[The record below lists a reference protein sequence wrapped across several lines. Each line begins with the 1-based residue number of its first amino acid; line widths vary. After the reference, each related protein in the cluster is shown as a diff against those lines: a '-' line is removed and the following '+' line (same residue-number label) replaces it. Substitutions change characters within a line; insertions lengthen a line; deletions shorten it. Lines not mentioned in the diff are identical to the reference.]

1 MSLRKSSRRR
11 KGSKSDVLP
20 NPNARRNRTPAPS
33 SAGLDLLSRL
43 IGRIDIFG
51 SPTQKGAPPHETMI
65 LSKLL
70 GGICVRK
77 HALIIH
83 SKKNSSGVSIQSFAV
98 RLTDGG
104 RQMRYMLLN
113 AGEIAED
120 IDLELSSSD
129 YLTMNG
135 ILKQPCDEG
144 VILASPIAAA
154 PCLQAAKPWILT
166 ATILAS
172 SMAFID
178 GTVVNVALG
187 ALQREFDATLV
198 GVQWVVEAYALF
210 LASLVLVGGSLGDLY
225 GRRRVFA
232 LGIAIFAVASVACG
246 LSRDID
252 ELILA
257 RAAQGIGAALLVPGS
272 LALISASFPENERGR
287 AIGTWSGMSAITAAA
302 GPVIGGWLIEHASW
316 RWAFFLN
323 LPLAAVTLAIIFW
336 HVPESRA
343 EIRTR
348 RLDWL
353 GAFLVTAGLGLIV
366 FALLESS
373 SYGWGSGR
381 VIGGLVVGTVS
392 LVLFILVESRSAA
405 PILPLKLFRIRNF
418 TGANLL
424 TLFLYAALGGAMFFL
439 PLNLIQVQGYSA
451 TAAGAALLPFILLF
465 SFLSRWAGGL
475 VERWGPKKPLVI
487 GPLIVGL
494 AFVLL
499 ALPGQG
505 GSYWT
510 TFFPGVV
517 LLGLGMATSVAPLT
531 TAVMTSLSA
540 DRAGVASGA
549 NNAVSRVAALLA
561 IAIFGVV
568 MLHAFNSA
576 LDRRFDSLEL
586 SPEARH
592 LLDNDRAKLGAMEPP
607 SILEQET

>member
-1 MSLRKSSRRR
+1 
-11 KGSKSDVLP
+11 
-20 NPNARRNRTPAPS
+20 
-33 SAGLDLLSRL
+33 
-43 IGRIDIFG
+43 
-51 SPTQKGAPPHETMI
+51 
-65 LSKLL
+65 
-70 GGICVRK
+70 
-77 HALIIH
+77 
-83 SKKNSSGVSIQSFAV
+83 
-98 RLTDGG
+98 
-104 RQMRYMLLN
+104 MRYMLLN

-129 YLTMNG
+129 YQTMNG

-144 VILASPIAAA
+144 VILASPMTA
-154 PCLQAAKPWILT
+154 PCRQVAKPWILT

-187 ALQREFDATLV
+187 ALQREFGATLV

-225 GRRRVFA
+225 GRRRIFA

-246 LSRDID
+246 LARDIN

-257 RAAQGIGAALLVPGS
+257 RAIQGIGAALLVPGS
-272 LALISASFPENERGR
+272 LAIIGASFPENERGR
-287 AIGTWSGMSAITAAA
+287 AIGTWSGMSAITGAA

-323 LPLAAVTLAIIFW
+323 LPLAAVTLAITFW
-336 HVPESRA
+336 QVPESRG
-343 EIRTR
+343 EIRGK
-348 RLDWL
+348 RLDWP
-353 GAFLVTAGLGLIV
+353 GALLITVALGLIV

-373 SYGWGSGR
+373 NHGWRSRR
-381 VIGGLVVGTVS
+381 VVGGLAAGVVA
-392 LVLFILVESRSAA
+392 LVLFVVVESRSDA
-405 PILPLKLFRIRNF
+405 PILPLELFLMRNF

-475 VERWGPKKPLVI
+475 VDRWGPKKPLFV

-505 GSYWT
+505 GNYWT
-510 TFFPGVV
+510 TFFPGIVM
-517 LLGLGMATSVAPLT
+517 LGLGMATSAAPLT
-531 TAVMTSLSA
+531 TVVMTSVNA
-540 DRAGVASGA
+540 DRAGIASGV
-549 NNAVSRVAALLA
+549 NNAVARMAALLA
-561 IAIFGVV
+561 IAVFGVV
-568 MLHAFNSA
+568 MLNAFNRA
-576 LDRRFDSLEL
+576 LDRRLDGLEL
-586 SPEARH
+586 SPETRRQ
-592 LLDNDRAKLGAMEPP
+592 LDNDRAKLAAMEPP
-607 SILEQET
+607 SALNPDTATSVRRTIADSFIGGFRRLLTLAAALAVLGALIAWMAIENRLRR

>member
-1 MSLRKSSRRR
+1 
-11 KGSKSDVLP
+11 
-20 NPNARRNRTPAPS
+20 
-33 SAGLDLLSRL
+33 
-43 IGRIDIFG
+43 
-51 SPTQKGAPPHETMI
+51 
-65 LSKLL
+65 
-70 GGICVRK
+70 
-77 HALIIH
+77 
-83 SKKNSSGVSIQSFAV
+83 
-98 RLTDGG
+98 
-104 RQMRYMLLN
+104 MLLN
-113 AGEIAED
+113 AVETD
-120 IDLELSSSD
+120 DDVDLELSSTD
-129 YLTMNG
+129 YPSMNG

-144 VILASPIAAA
+144 VILTSPMAAA
-154 PCLQAAKPWILT
+154 PCRQAAKPWILT

-178 GTVVNVALG
+178 GTVVNVMLG

-210 LASLVLVGGSLGDLY
+210 LAALVLVGGSLGDLY

-232 LGIAIFAVASVACG
+232 LGIAIFSVSSVACG
-246 LSRDID
+246 LARDIP

-287 AIGTWSGMSAITAAA
+287 AIGAWSGMSAITGAA

-323 LPLAAVTLAIIFW
+323 LPLAAVTLAITFW
-336 HVPESRA
+336 QVPESRG
-343 EIRTR
+343 EIRVK
-348 RLDWL
+348 RLDWP
-353 GAFLVTAGLGLIV
+353 GASLVTVGLGLIV

-373 SYGWGSGR
+373 SHCWRGAR
-381 VIGGLVVGTVS
+381 VVGALAAGVVA
-392 LVLFILVESRSAA
+392 LILFVAVESRSAS
-405 PILPLKLFRIRNF
+405 PVLPLELLRNRNF

-424 TLFLYAALGGAMFFL
+424 TLFLYAALGGVMFFL

-465 SFLSRWAGGL
+465 SFLSQWAGGL
-475 VERWGPKKPLVI
+475 VERWGPKKPLFV

-499 ALPGQG
+499 ALPGRG

-510 TFFPGVV
+510 TFFPGIV

-531 TAVMTSLSA
+531 TVVMTALSA
-540 DRAGVASGA
+540 DRAGVASGV
-549 NNAVSRVAALLA
+549 NNAVARVAALLA

-568 MLHAFNSA
+568 MLNAFNGA
-576 LDRRFDSLEL
+576 LDRRLEGMGL
-586 SPEARH
+586 PAEAQRQ
-592 LLDNDRAKLGAMEPP
+592 LDNDRAKLAATEPP
-607 SILEQET
+607 PMLNLETAASVRRTISDSFIVGFRWVLTLAATLAVLGALIVGLVVERAPHPRIR

>member
-1 MSLRKSSRRR
+1 
-11 KGSKSDVLP
+11 
-20 NPNARRNRTPAPS
+20 
-33 SAGLDLLSRL
+33 
-43 IGRIDIFG
+43 
-51 SPTQKGAPPHETMI
+51 
-65 LSKLL
+65 
-70 GGICVRK
+70 
-77 HALIIH
+77 
-83 SKKNSSGVSIQSFAV
+83 
-98 RLTDGG
+98 
-104 RQMRYMLLN
+104 MLLN
-113 AGEIAED
+113 AGETAED
-120 IDLELSSSD
+120 IDLELSSPD
-129 YLTMNG
+129 YPTMNG

-144 VILASPIAAA
+144 VIMTLPVAA
-154 PCLQAAKPWILT
+154 PCRQAAKPWILT

-187 ALQREFDATLV
+187 ALQREFGATLV

-246 LSRDID
+246 LARDIN

-257 RAAQGIGAALLVPGS
+257 RAIQGIGAALLVPGS
-272 LALISASFPENERGR
+272 LAIIGASFPENERGR
-287 AIGTWSGMSAITAAA
+287 AIGTWSGMSAITGAA

-323 LPLAAVTLAIIFW
+323 LPLAAVTLAITFW
-336 HVPESRA
+336 QVPESRG

-348 RLDWL
+348 RLDWPGSL
-353 GAFLVTAGLGLIV
+353 LITVGLGLIV

-373 SYGWGSGR
+373 SHGWRGGW
-381 VIGGLVVGTVS
+381 VVGGLAAGVVA
-392 LVLFILVESRSAA
+392 LILFVIVELRSAA
-405 PILPLKLFRIRNF
+405 PILPPELFRIRNF

-424 TLFLYAALGGAMFFL
+424 TFFLYAALGGAMFFL

-475 VERWGPKKPLVI
+475 VDRWGPKKPLVL

-505 GSYWT
+505 GSYLA
-510 TFFPGVV
+510 TFFTGIV
-517 LLGLGMATSVAPLT
+517 LLGLGMAMSAAPLT
-531 TAVMTSLSA
+531 TVVMTSVGA
-540 DRAGVASGA
+540 DRAGVASGV
-549 NNAVSRVAALLA
+549 NNAVARVAALLA

-568 MLHAFNSA
+568 MLGAFNNA
-576 LDRRFDSLEL
+576 LDRRLDGLGL
-586 SPEARH
+586 SPETRH
-592 LLDNDRAKLGAMEPP
+592 LLDNDRAKLAAMEPP
-607 SILEQET
+607 AALNMETAAGVRRAVADSFIVGFRWVLTLAAALSALGALVAWLIVENRPQRRRADAMVRGKTQNARSPLL

>member
-1 MSLRKSSRRR
+1 
-11 KGSKSDVLP
+11 
-20 NPNARRNRTPAPS
+20 
-33 SAGLDLLSRL
+33 
-43 IGRIDIFG
+43 
-51 SPTQKGAPPHETMI
+51 
-65 LSKLL
+65 
-70 GGICVRK
+70 
-77 HALIIH
+77 
-83 SKKNSSGVSIQSFAV
+83 
-98 RLTDGG
+98 
-104 RQMRYMLLN
+104 
-113 AGEIAED
+113 
-120 IDLELSSSD
+120 
-129 YLTMNG
+129 MNG

-144 VILASPIAAA
+144 VILASPIAA
-154 PCLQAAKPWILT
+154 PCRQAAKPWILT

-232 LGIAIFAVASVACG
+232 LGIAIFALASAACG
-246 LSRDID
+246 LAPDIN

-257 RAAQGIGAALLVPGS
+257 RVAQGIGAALLVPGS
-272 LALISASFPENERGR
+272 LSIIGASFPENERGR
-287 AIGTWSGMSAITAAA
+287 AIGTWSGMSAITGAA

-323 LPLAAVTLAIIFW
+323 VPLAAVTLAIAFW
-336 HVPESRA
+336 HVPESRGEKRA
-343 EIRTR
+343 G
-348 RLDWL
+348 RLDWP
-353 GAFLVTAGLGLIV
+353 GALLVTAGLGLIV

-373 SYGWGSGR
+373 NYGWRGGR
-381 VIGGLVVGTVS
+381 VVGGLAAGGAA
-392 LVLFILVESRSAA
+392 LVLFVIVESRSAD
-405 PILPLKLFRIRNF
+405 PILPLELFRIRNF

-475 VERWGPKKPLVI
+475 VDRWGPKKPLFV

-505 GSYWT
+505 GSYLA
-510 TFFPGVV
+510 TFFPGIV
-517 LLGLGMATSVAPLT
+517 LLGLGMATSAAPLT
-531 TAVMTSLSA
+531 TVVMTSVSA
-540 DRAGVASGA
+540 DRAGVASGV
-549 NNAVSRVAALLA
+549 NNAVARVAALLA
-561 IAIFGVV
+561 IAVFGLV

-576 LDRRFDSLEL
+576 LDRRLDSWGL
-586 SPEARH
+586 SPEAH
-592 LLDNDRAKLGAMEPP
+592 YQLDNGRAKLAAMEPP
-607 SILEQET
+607 PTLDPETAAAVRRAIADSFIGGFRWVLTLAAALVVLGALITWLVIENRPPERSGDLTPL

>member
-1 MSLRKSSRRR
+1 M
-11 KGSKSDVLP
+11 
-20 NPNARRNRTPAPS
+20 A
-33 SAGLDLLSRL
+33 
-43 IGRIDIFG
+43 
-51 SPTQKGAPPHETMI
+51 
-65 LSKLL
+65 
-70 GGICVRK
+70 
-77 HALIIH
+77 
-83 SKKNSSGVSIQSFAV
+83 
-98 RLTDGG
+98 
-104 RQMRYMLLN
+104 
-113 AGEIAED
+113 
-120 IDLELSSSD
+120 
-129 YLTMNG
+129 G

-144 VILASPIAAA
+144 VILASPLAAA
-154 PCLQAAKPWILT
+154 PCRQAAKPWILT

-246 LSRDID
+246 LARDIN

-257 RAAQGIGAALLVPGS
+257 RAVQGIGAALLVPGS
-272 LALISASFPENERGR
+272 LAIISASFPENERGR
-287 AIGTWSGMSAITAAA
+287 AIGTWSGMSAITGAA

-316 RWAFFLN
+316 RWAFFIN
-323 LPLAAVTLAIIFW
+323 LPLAAVTLAITFW
-336 HVPESRA
+336 QVPESRGA
-343 EIRTR
+343 IRVR
-348 RLDWL
+348 RLDWP
-353 GAFLVTAGLGLIV
+353 GALLVTAGLGLIV

-373 SYGWGSGR
+373 NQGWRSGR
-381 VIGGLVVGTVS
+381 VVVGLAAGVTA
-392 LVLFILVESRSAA
+392 FILFVVVESRSAA
-405 PILPLKLFRIRNF
+405 PILPLELFRIRNF

-424 TLFLYAALGGAMFFL
+424 TLFLYAALGGVMFFL
-439 PLNLIQVQGYSA
+439 PLNLIQVQEYSA

-475 VERWGPKKPLVI
+475 VERWGPKGPLVV
-487 GPLIVGL
+487 GPLIAGL

-510 TFFPGVV
+510 TFFPGIV

-531 TAVMTSLSA
+531 TVVMTSVSA
-540 DRAGVASGA
+540 DRAGAASGV
-549 NNAVSRVAALLA
+549 NNAVARVAALLA

-576 LDRRFDSLEL
+576 LDRRLDSLRL
-586 SPEARH
+586 PPEARRQ
-592 LLDNDRAKLGAMEPP
+592 LDNDRAKLAALEPP
-607 SILEQET
+607 PTLDPETAASVRRAIAGSFIAGFRLVLMLAAALTVLGALIAWLVIENRPHRRSGDAMQPG

>member
-1 MSLRKSSRRR
+1 
-11 KGSKSDVLP
+11 
-20 NPNARRNRTPAPS
+20 
-33 SAGLDLLSRL
+33 
-43 IGRIDIFG
+43 
-51 SPTQKGAPPHETMI
+51 
-65 LSKLL
+65 
-70 GGICVRK
+70 
-77 HALIIH
+77 
-83 SKKNSSGVSIQSFAV
+83 
-98 RLTDGG
+98 
-104 RQMRYMLLN
+104 MRYMSLN

-232 LGIAIFAVASVACG
+232 LGIAIFAVASIACG
-246 LSRDID
+246 LARDIN

-257 RAAQGIGAALLVPGS
+257 RAVQGIGAALLVPGS
-272 LALISASFPENERGR
+272 LAIISASFPENERGR
-287 AIGTWSGMSAITAAA
+287 AIGTWSGMSAITGAA

-323 LPLAAVTLAIIFW
+323 LPLAAVTLAITFW

-373 SYGWGSGR
+373 NNGWGSGR
-381 VIGGLVVGTVS
+381 VIGGLVAGTVS
-392 LVLFILVESRSAA
+392 LVLFIVFESRSAA
-405 PILPLKLFRIRNF
+405 PILPLKLFPIRNF

-439 PLNLIQVQGYSA
+439 PLNLIQLQGYSA

-475 VERWGPKKPLVI
+475 VERWGPKKPLVL
-487 GPLIVGL
+487 GPLIAGL

-505 GSYWT
+505 GSYWM

-531 TAVMTSLSA
+531 TVVMTSVSA
-540 DRAGVASGA
+540 DLAGVASGV
-549 NNAVSRVAALLA
+549 NNAVARMAALLA
-561 IAIFGVV
+561 IAIVGVV

-576 LDRRFDSLEL
+576 LDRRLDSLGPP
-586 SPEARH
+586 PEARRQ
-592 LLDNDRAKLGAMEPP
+592 LDNERAKLAAMEPP
-607 SILEQET
+607 PALESDTAAGVRSAIVDAFIVGFRWVLTLAAALAFIGALISWLVIKNGPHRRRGDVLPHSRRRLTLCD

>member
-1 MSLRKSSRRR
+1 M
-11 KGSKSDVLP
+11 
-20 NPNARRNRTPAPS
+20 T
-33 SAGLDLLSRL
+33 
-43 IGRIDIFG
+43 
-51 SPTQKGAPPHETMI
+51 
-65 LSKLL
+65 
-70 GGICVRK
+70 
-77 HALIIH
+77 
-83 SKKNSSGVSIQSFAV
+83 
-98 RLTDGG
+98 
-104 RQMRYMLLN
+104 
-113 AGEIAED
+113 
-120 IDLELSSSD
+120 
-129 YLTMNG
+129 G

-144 VILASPIAAA
+144 VILASPVAA
-154 PCLQAAKPWILT
+154 PCRRAAKPWILT

-187 ALQREFDATLV
+187 ALQREFNATLV

-232 LGIAIFAVASVACG
+232 FGIAIFAVASVACG
-246 LSRDID
+246 LARDIN

-272 LALISASFPENERGR
+272 LAIISASFPENERGR
-287 AIGTWSGMSAITAAA
+287 AIGTWSGMSAITGAA

-323 LPLAAVTLAIIFW
+323 LPLAAVTLAITFRQ
-336 HVPESRA
+336 VPESRG
-343 EIRTR
+343 EIRTG
-348 RLDWL
+348 RLDWP
-353 GAFLVTAGLGLIV
+353 GALLVTAGLGLIV

-373 SYGWGSGR
+373 SHGWRSER
-381 VIGGLVVGTVS
+381 VVGALAAGVAA
-392 LVLFILVESRSAA
+392 LILFVVVESRSAA
-405 PILPLKLFRIRNF
+405 TILPPELFRIRNF

-424 TLFLYAALGGAMFFL
+424 TLFLYAALGGVMFFL
-439 PLNLIQVQGYSA
+439 PLNLIQVQAYSA

-475 VERWGPKKPLVI
+475 IERWGPKKPLI
-487 GPLIVGL
+487 LGPLIVGL

-510 TFFPGVV
+510 TFFPGIV

-531 TAVMTSLSA
+531 TVVMTSVSA
-540 DRAGVASGA
+540 DRAGVASGV
-549 NNAVSRVAALLA
+549 NNAVARVAALLA

-568 MLHAFNSA
+568 MLHAFNRA
-576 LDRRFDSLEL
+576 LDRRLDRLGLPSD
-586 SPEARH
+586 ARRQ
-592 LLDNDRAKLGAMEPP
+592 LNNERVKLAAMEPP
-607 SILEQET
+607 PKLDLETAASVRRAIADSFIAGFRWALMLAAALAVLGALNVWLLIKNRPVGRSGDTIQSE

>member
-1 MSLRKSSRRR
+1 M
-11 KGSKSDVLP
+11 G
-20 NPNARRNRTPAPS
+20 
-33 SAGLDLLSRL
+33 
-43 IGRIDIFG
+43 
-51 SPTQKGAPPHETMI
+51 
-65 LSKLL
+65 
-70 GGICVRK
+70 
-77 HALIIH
+77 
-83 SKKNSSGVSIQSFAV
+83 
-98 RLTDGG
+98 
-104 RQMRYMLLN
+104 YMLLN
-113 AGEIAED
+113 AGEITED
-120 IDLELSSSD
+120 IDLELTSSD
-129 YLTMNG
+129 YPTMNG

-144 VILASPIAAA
+144 VILASPITA
-154 PCLQAAKPWILT
+154 PCRQAAKPWILT

-187 ALQREFDATLV
+187 ALQREFNATLA

-225 GRRRVFA
+225 GRRRIFA

-246 LSRDID
+246 LAPDIN

-257 RAAQGIGAALLVPGS
+257 RAIQGIGAALLVPGS
-272 LALISASFPENERGR
+272 LSIIGASFPENERGQ
-287 AIGTWSGMSAITAAA
+287 AIGTWSGMSAITGAA

-323 LPLAAVTLAIIFW
+323 LPLAAVTLAIAFW
-336 HVPESRA
+336 QVPESRG
-343 EIRTR
+343 EMRGK
-348 RLDWL
+348 RLDWP
-353 GAFLVTAGLGLIV
+353 GALLVTAGLGLIV

-373 SYGWGSGR
+373 NHGWRDWR
-381 VIGGLVVGTVS
+381 VVGGLAAGVAA
-392 LVLFILVESRSAA
+392 LVLFVFVESRSAA
-405 PILPLKLFRIRNF
+405 PILPLELFSIGNF
-418 TGANLL
+418 TGANML

-465 SFLSRWAGGL
+465 SLLSRWAGGL
-475 VERWGPKKPLVI
+475 VDRWGPKKPLFV

-505 GSYWT
+505 GNYWT
-510 TFFPGVV
+510 TFFPGIV

-531 TAVMTSLSA
+531 TVVMTSVGA

-576 LDRRFDSLEL
+576 LDRRLDRLEL
-586 SPEARH
+586 SPETRRQ
-592 LLDNDRAKLGAMEPP
+592 LDNDRAKLAAMDPP
-607 SILEQET
+607 STLNPDTATSVRRTIADSFIGGFRRLLTFAAALAVLGALVAWLVVENRPHRQSSDMTPP

>member
-1 MSLRKSSRRR
+1 
-11 KGSKSDVLP
+11 
-20 NPNARRNRTPAPS
+20 
-33 SAGLDLLSRL
+33 
-43 IGRIDIFG
+43 
-51 SPTQKGAPPHETMI
+51 
-65 LSKLL
+65 
-70 GGICVRK
+70 
-77 HALIIH
+77 
-83 SKKNSSGVSIQSFAV
+83 
-98 RLTDGG
+98 
-104 RQMRYMLLN
+104 MRYMLLN
-113 AGEIAED
+113 AGKIAED

-129 YLTMNG
+129 YPTMNG

-144 VILASPIAAA
+144 VILASPIAA
-154 PCLQAAKPWILT
+154 PCRQAAKPWILT

-187 ALQREFDATLV
+187 ALQREFGATMV

-225 GRRRVFA
+225 GRRRIFA

-246 LSRDID
+246 LARDIN

-257 RAAQGIGAALLVPGS
+257 RAIQGIGAALLVPGS
-272 LALISASFPENERGR
+272 LAIIGASFPENERGR
-287 AIGTWSGMSAITAAA
+287 AIGAWSGMSAITGAA

-316 RWAFFLN
+316 RWAFFIN
-323 LPLAAVTLAIIFW
+323 LPLAAVTLAIVFW
-336 HVPESRA
+336 QVPESRG
-343 EIRTR
+343 EMRGK
-348 RLDWL
+348 RLDWP
-353 GAFLVTAGLGLIV
+353 GALLVTVGLGLIV

-373 SYGWGSGR
+373 NHGWRDER
-381 VIGGLVVGTVS
+381 VVGGLAAGVAA
-392 LVLFILVESRSAA
+392 LVLFVVVESRSAA
-405 PILPLKLFRIRNF
+405 PILPLKLFSMRNF

-475 VERWGPKKPLVI
+475 VDRWGPKKPLFI

-510 TFFPGVV
+510 TFFPGIV
-517 LLGLGMATSVAPLT
+517 LLGLGMATSAAPLT
-531 TAVMTSLSA
+531 TVVMTSVGA

-549 NNAVSRVAALLA
+549 NNAVARVAALLA
-561 IAIFGVV
+561 IAVFGVA
-568 MLHAFNSA
+568 MLHTFNNA
-576 LDRRFDSLEL
+576 LDRRLDGLRL
-586 SPEARH
+586 APEAQRQ
-592 LLDNDRAKLGAMEPP
+592 LDSDRAKLAATEPP
-607 SILEQET
+607 PTLDPETAASVRRAVADSFIVGFRLALTIAAALVVLGALIAWLVIENRTQSEVATQAQSH

>member
-20 NPNARRNRTPAPS
+20 KPNARRSRTPAPS

-43 IGRIDIFG
+43 TGRIDIFG

-65 LSKLL
+65 ISKLL

-83 SKKNSSGVSIQSFAV
+83 SKKISGGASIQACSV

-113 AGEIAED
+113 AGEIVDD

-129 YLTMNG
+129 DPTMNG
-135 ILKQPCDEG
+135 ILKPPCDEG

-154 PCLQAAKPWILT
+154 PCRQAAKPWILT
-166 ATILAS
+166 ATILGS
-172 SMAFID
+172 SLAFID

-187 ALQREFDATLV
+187 ALQREFDATMV

-232 LGIAIFAVASVACG
+232 IGIAIFAVASVACG

-323 LPLAAVTLAIIFW
+323 LPLAAVALAITFRQ
-336 HVPESRA
+336 VPESRA
-343 EIRTR
+343 EVRTR

-353 GAFLVTAGLGLIV
+353 GALLVTAGLGLIV

-373 SYGWGSGR
+373 NSGWGSGR

-392 LVLFILVESRSAA
+392 LVLFIVVESRSAA
-405 PILPLKLFRIRNF
+405 PILPLKLFRLRNF
-418 TGANLL
+418 TGANLDRK
-424 TLFLYAALGGAMFFL
+424 
-439 PLNLIQVQGYSA
+439 
-451 TAAGAALLPFILLF
+451 
-465 SFLSRWAGGL
+465 SFG
-475 VERWGPKKPLVI
+475 
-487 GPLIVGL
+487 
-494 AFVLL
+494 
-499 ALPGQG
+499 
-505 GSYWT
+505 
-510 TFFPGVV
+510 
-517 LLGLGMATSVAPLT
+517 
-531 TAVMTSLSA
+531 
-540 DRAGVASGA
+540 
-549 NNAVSRVAALLA
+549 
-561 IAIFGVV
+561 
-568 MLHAFNSA
+568 
-576 LDRRFDSLEL
+576 
-586 SPEARH
+586 
-592 LLDNDRAKLGAMEPP
+592 
-607 SILEQET
+607 

>member
-1 MSLRKSSRRR
+1 
-11 KGSKSDVLP
+11 
-20 NPNARRNRTPAPS
+20 
-33 SAGLDLLSRL
+33 
-43 IGRIDIFG
+43 
-51 SPTQKGAPPHETMI
+51 
-65 LSKLL
+65 
-70 GGICVRK
+70 
-77 HALIIH
+77 
-83 SKKNSSGVSIQSFAV
+83 
-98 RLTDGG
+98 
-104 RQMRYMLLN
+104 
-113 AGEIAED
+113 
-120 IDLELSSSD
+120 
-129 YLTMNG
+129 MNG

-144 VILASPIAAA
+144 VILAAPRPAA
-154 PCLQAAKPWILT
+154 PCRQAAKPWVLT

-187 ALQREFDATLV
+187 ALQREFGATLV

-246 LSRDID
+246 LARDLN

-257 RAAQGIGAALLVPGS
+257 RAAQGVGAALLVPGS
-272 LALISASFPENERGR
+272 LAIISASFPENERGQ
-287 AIGTWSGMSAITAAA
+287 AIGAWSGMSAITGAA

-336 HVPESRA
+336 HVPESRGEMRA
-343 EIRTR
+343 R
-348 RLDWL
+348 RLDWP
-353 GAFLVTAGLGLIV
+353 GALLVTAGLGLIV

-373 SYGWGSGR
+373 NQGWRGGR
-381 VIGGLVVGTVS
+381 VIGGLAAGVIA
-392 LVLFILVESRSAA
+392 LVLFVVVESRSAA
-405 PILPLKLFRIRNF
+405 PILPLELFRMRNF

-439 PLNLIQVQGYSA
+439 PLNLIQAQGYSA

-475 VERWGPKKPLVI
+475 VERWGPKKPLVL
-487 GPLIVGL
+487 GPLIVGF

-517 LLGLGMATSVAPLT
+517 LLGLGMAMSAAPLT
-531 TAVMTSLSA
+531 TVVMTSVGA
-540 DRAGVASGA
+540 DRAGVASGV
-549 NNAVSRVAALLA
+549 NNAVARVAALLA

-568 MLHAFNSA
+568 MLHAFNTA
-576 LDRRFDSLEL
+576 LDRRLDSLAL
-586 SPEARH
+586 PTEARRQM
-592 LLDNDRAKLGAMEPP
+592 DETRAKLAAMEPP
-607 SILEQET
+607 ATLDPETAVNVRRVIADSFIAGFRLVLTLAASLAILGALIAWLVIENRMQGEVATQARLH

>member
-1 MSLRKSSRRR
+1 MIALKRGIPSAENNDYFKPLRV
-11 KGSKSDVLP
+11 G
-20 NPNARRNRTPAPS
+20 RT
-33 SAGLDLLSRL
+33 
-43 IGRIDIFG
+43 
-51 SPTQKGAPPHETMI
+51 
-65 LSKLL
+65 
-70 GGICVRK
+70 
-77 HALIIH
+77 
-83 SKKNSSGVSIQSFAV
+83 
-98 RLTDGG
+98 
-104 RQMRYMLLN
+104 
-113 AGEIAED
+113 AED
-120 IDLELSSSD
+120 VDLELSSLD
-129 YLTMNG
+129 YPRMNG

-144 VILASPIAAA
+144 VILTSPLAAA
-154 PCLQAAKPWILT
+154 PCRQAAKPWILA

-187 ALQREFDATLV
+187 ALQREFGATLV

-246 LSRDID
+246 LARDIN
-252 ELILA
+252 ELILT

-272 LALISASFPENERGR
+272 LAIISASFPESERGR
-287 AIGTWSGMSAITAAA
+287 AIGAWSGMSAITGAA

-323 LPLAAVTLAIIFW
+323 LPLAAVTLAITFW
-336 HVPESRA
+336 QVPESRG
-343 EIRTR
+343 EIRAK
-348 RLDWL
+348 RLDWM
-353 GAFLVTAGLGLIV
+353 GALLVTVGLGLIV

-373 SYGWGSGR
+373 SQGWR
-381 VIGGLVVGTVS
+381 GGWVGVGLIAGVVA
-392 LVLFILVESRSAA
+392 LILFVAVESRSAA
-405 PILPLKLFRIRNF
+405 PILPLELFRRHNF

-475 VERWGPKKPLVI
+475 VEKWGPKKPLI
-487 GPLIVGL
+487 FGPLIAAL

-499 ALPGQG
+499 AMPGKG

-510 TFFPGVV
+510 TFFPGIV

-531 TAVMTSLSA
+531 TVVMTSLSA
-540 DRAGVASGA
+540 DRAGAASGV
-549 NNAVSRVAALLA
+549 NNAVARVAALLA
-561 IAIFGVV
+561 IAIFGLV
-568 MLHAFNSA
+568 MLYAFNSEF
-576 LDRRFDSLEL
+576 DRRLTGMRL
-586 SPEARH
+586 PTEAQRQ
-592 LLDNDRAKLGAMEPP
+592 LDNDRAKLAATEAPPMLDMETAASVRLTITDSFIVGFRWVLTLAAALAVLGALIVWLVIEDKPLSRHTP
-607 SILEQET
+607 E

>member
-1 MSLRKSSRRR
+1 M
-11 KGSKSDVLP
+11 
-20 NPNARRNRTPAPS
+20 
-33 SAGLDLLSRL
+33 
-43 IGRIDIFG
+43 
-51 SPTQKGAPPHETMI
+51 PPHKTCRDDYF
-65 LSKLL
+65 KAL
-70 GGICVRK
+70 G
-77 HALIIH
+77 
-83 SKKNSSGVSIQSFAV
+83 
-98 RLTDGG
+98 
-104 RQMRYMLLN
+104 

-120 IDLELSSSD
+120 VDLEFPSSD
-129 YLTMNG
+129 YPAMNG

-144 VILASPIAAA
+144 VILASPIAA
-154 PCLQAAKPWILT
+154 PCRQAAKPWILT

-187 ALQREFDATLV
+187 ALQREFGATLV

-246 LSRDID
+246 LARDIN
-252 ELILA
+252 ELILT
-257 RAAQGIGAALLVPGS
+257 RAIQGIGAALLVPGS
-272 LALISASFPENERGR
+272 LAIIGASFPENERGR
-287 AIGTWSGMSAITAAA
+287 AIGTWSGMSAITGAA

-323 LPLAAVTLAIIFW
+323 LPLAAVTLAITFW
-336 HVPESRA
+336 QVPESRG

-348 RLDWL
+348 RLDWPGSL
-353 GAFLVTAGLGLIV
+353 LVTIGLGLIV

-373 SYGWGSGR
+373 SHGWRSGW
-381 VIGGLVVGTVS
+381 VVGGLGAGVVA
-392 LVLFILVESRSAA
+392 LILFVVVESRSAA
-405 PILPLKLFRIRNF
+405 PILPLELLRIRNF

-465 SFLSRWAGGL
+465 SLLSRWAGGL
-475 VERWGPKKPLVI
+475 VDRWGPKKPLVV
-487 GPLIVGL
+487 GPMVVGL

-505 GSYWT
+505 GNYWT

-517 LLGLGMATSVAPLT
+517 LLGLGMAMSAAPLT
-531 TAVMTSLSA
+531 TVVMTSVGA
-540 DRAGVASGA
+540 DRSGVASGV
-549 NNAVSRVAALLA
+549 NNAMARVAALLA
-561 IAIFGVV
+561 IAIFGVG
-568 MLHAFNSA
+568 MLHTFNSA
-576 LDRRFDSLEL
+576 LDQRLDSLEL
-586 SPEARH
+586 SPESRRQ
-592 LLDNDRAKLGAMEPP
+592 LDNDRAKLAAIEPP
-607 SILEQET
+607 PLLDMETLISVRRAIADSFINGFRRLLTFAAALSVLGALIAWLVIENWPQRQSGAVTLP

>member
-1 MSLRKSSRRR
+1 M
-11 KGSKSDVLP
+11 G
-20 NPNARRNRTPAPS
+20 
-33 SAGLDLLSRL
+33 
-43 IGRIDIFG
+43 
-51 SPTQKGAPPHETMI
+51 
-65 LSKLL
+65 
-70 GGICVRK
+70 
-77 HALIIH
+77 
-83 SKKNSSGVSIQSFAV
+83 
-98 RLTDGG
+98 
-104 RQMRYMLLN
+104 YMLLN
-113 AGEIAED
+113 AGEITED
-120 IDLELSSSD
+120 IDLELTSSD
-129 YLTMNG
+129 YPTMNG

-144 VILASPIAAA
+144 VILASPITA
-154 PCLQAAKPWILT
+154 PCRQAAKPWILT

-187 ALQREFDATLV
+187 ALQREFNATLA

-225 GRRRVFA
+225 GRRRIFA

-246 LSRDID
+246 LAPDIN

-257 RAAQGIGAALLVPGS
+257 RAIQGIGAALLVPGS
-272 LALISASFPENERGR
+272 LSIIGASFPENERGQ
-287 AIGTWSGMSAITAAA
+287 AIGTWSGMSAITGAA

-323 LPLAAVTLAIIFW
+323 LPLAAVTLAIAFW
-336 HVPESRA
+336 QVPESRG
-343 EIRTR
+343 EMRGK
-348 RLDWL
+348 RLDWP
-353 GAFLVTAGLGLIV
+353 GALLVTAGLGLIV

-373 SYGWGSGR
+373 NHGWRDWR
-381 VIGGLVVGTVS
+381 VVGGLAAGVAA
-392 LVLFILVESRSAA
+392 LVLFVFVESRSAA
-405 PILPLKLFRIRNF
+405 PILPLELFSIGNF
-418 TGANLL
+418 TGANML

-475 VERWGPKKPLVI
+475 VDRWGPKKPLVV

-510 TFFPGVV
+510 TFFPGIV
-517 LLGLGMATSVAPLT
+517 LLGLGMATSAAPLT
-531 TAVMTSLSA
+531 TVVMTSVGA

-549 NNAVSRVAALLA
+549 NNAVARVAALLA
-561 IAIFGVV
+561 IAVFGVA
-568 MLHAFNSA
+568 MLHTFDSA
-576 LDRRFDSLEL
+576 LDRRLDSLGPP
-586 SPEARH
+586 PEARRQ
-592 LLDNDRAKLGAMEPP
+592 LDNDRAKLAAMEPP
-607 SILEQET
+607 AALSPETAVSFRRAIADSFIAGFRWVLTLAAALAVLGALLAWLVVENRPQRQSSDLTPP

>member
-1 MSLRKSSRRR
+1 MRNMSL
-11 KGSKSDVLP
+11 
-20 NPNARRNRTPAPS
+20 NT
-33 SAGLDLLSRL
+33 
-43 IGRIDIFG
+43 
-51 SPTQKGAPPHETMI
+51 
-65 LSKLL
+65 
-70 GGICVRK
+70 
-77 HALIIH
+77 
-83 SKKNSSGVSIQSFAV
+83 
-98 RLTDGG
+98 
-104 RQMRYMLLN
+104 
-113 AGEIAED
+113 GEIAEG
-120 IDLELSSSD
+120 IDLELSSSE
-129 YLTMNG
+129 YPPMNG

-144 VILASPIAAA
+144 VILASPIAA
-154 PCLQAAKPWILT
+154 PCRQAAKPWILT

-187 ALQREFDATLV
+187 ALQREFGATLV

-246 LSRDID
+246 LARDIN

-257 RAAQGIGAALLVPGS
+257 RAIQGIGAALLAPGS
-272 LALISASFPENERGR
+272 LAIIGASFPENERGR
-287 AIGTWSGMSAITAAA
+287 AIGTWSGMSAITGAA

-323 LPLAAVTLAIIFW
+323 LPLAAATLAITFW
-336 HVPESRA
+336 QVPESRG

-348 RLDWL
+348 RLDWQGSL
-353 GAFLVTAGLGLIV
+353 LVTVGLGLIV

-373 SYGWGSGR
+373 SHGWRGGR
-381 VIGGLVVGTVS
+381 VVGGLAAGVVA
-392 LVLFILVESRSAA
+392 LVLFVVVESRSAA
-405 PILPLKLFRIRNF
+405 PILPLELFRLRNF

-465 SFLSRWAGGL
+465 SLLSRWAGGL
-475 VERWGPKKPLVI
+475 VDRWGPKKPLIV
-487 GPLIVGL
+487 GPLVVGL

-510 TFFPGVV
+510 TFFPGIV
-517 LLGLGMATSVAPLT
+517 LLGLGMAMSAAPLT
-531 TAVMTSLSA
+531 TVVMTSLGA
-540 DRAGVASGA
+540 DRAGVASGV
-549 NNAVSRVAALLA
+549 NNAMARVAALLA

-568 MLHAFNSA
+568 MLNAFNIA
-576 LDRRFDSLEL
+576 VDRRLDSLGL
-586 SPEARH
+586 SPESRSQ
-592 LLDNDRAKLGAMEPP
+592 LDTERAKLAALEPP
-607 SILEQET
+607 ATLDLETVVSIKRAIADSFIGGFRWTLTLAAALAILGALVAWLVIESRPHGRSQALITFTLAVISIPFFIARAHPSSSRIHNSQAHMLDG